1 MVSFFDVTNRLLVF
15 FFLYFPGWSRVRF
28 ICFWGSITSMVSACI
43 LAGVLIFLMPRNCD
57 PNVEWYQGKV
67 IMDIRPTQNGPN
79 GTTILDLDQIKNR
92 LINYRNMGISTLH
105 LKDLADKNSSN
116 LLASAQNSLGS
127 SGQIEDFFD
136 RIHKENMTII
146 VQVQSMFF
154 VVLFC
159 FKLCPKYLKKVPK
172 MH

>member
-1 MVSFFDVTNRLLVF
+1 
-15 FFLYFPGWSRVRF
+15 
-28 ICFWGSITSMVSACI
+28 
-43 LAGVLIFLMPRNCD
+43 
-57 PNVEWYQGKV
+57 
-67 IMDIRPTQNGPN
+67 MDIRPSQNGPN

-92 LINYRNMGISTLH
+92 LIDYRNMGIATLH
-105 LKDLADKNSSN
+105 LKDLADRNSSMKSGD
-116 LLASAQNSLGS
+116 LLTSAQNALGN

-172 MH
+172 MN

>member
-1 MVSFFDVTNRLLVF
+1 
-15 FFLYFPGWSRVRF
+15 
-28 ICFWGSITSMVSACI
+28 MVSACI

-67 IMDIRPTQNGPN
+67 IMDIRPSQNGPN

-92 LINYRNMGISTLH
+92 LIDYRNMGIATLH
-105 LKDLADKNSSN
+105 LKDLADRNSSMKSGD
-116 LLASAQNSLGS
+116 LLTSAQNALGN

-159 FKLCPKYLKKVPK
+159 FTLNSLISTQQILFFLRKFSYLHALLEPTRLFIFRENSYL
-172 MH
+172 HDY

>member
-1 MVSFFDVTNRLLVF
+1 
-15 FFLYFPGWSRVRF
+15 
-28 ICFWGSITSMVSACI
+28 MVSACI

-79 GTTILDLDQIKNR
+79 GTTILDLDQIKNK

-116 LLASAQNSLGS
+116 LLASAQNTLGS

-159 FKLCPKYLKKVPK
+159 FKLCPKYLKKSAQNALGSSGQIEDIFLIVSIRK
-172 MH
+172 I

>member
-1 MVSFFDVTNRLLVF
+1 
-15 FFLYFPGWSRVRF
+15 
-28 ICFWGSITSMVSACI
+28 
-43 LAGVLIFLMPRNCD
+43 
-57 PNVEWYQGKV
+57 
-67 IMDIRPTQNGPN
+67 MDIRPSQNGPN

-92 LINYRNMGISTLH
+92 LIDYRNMGIATLH
-105 LKDLADKNSSN
+105 LKDLADRNSSMKSGD
-116 LLASAQNSLGS
+116 LLTSAQNALGN

-159 FKLCPKYLKKVPK
+159 FMSGSYHLDRALNDEFSVECLFWFFQPTQKSDLKVVQITENF
-172 MH
+172 